1 MAAYAATV
9 APASTIVH
17 KFRGVGGLAA
27 LHGTVDIT
35 NYNQTLAEITGITKF
50 FRGAVTVIASG
61 ISDNGYHVRWDAT
74 GKSFRAYYGTNTLA
88 GQAAAEQVANDVD
101 VGLVHFIAMGVA
113 P

>member
-9 APASTIVH
+9 TPTSTQVN
-17 KFRGVGGLAA
+17 KVRGVGGFAF

-35 NYNQTLAEITGITKF
+35 NYNQTLAEVTGITKY
-50 FRGAVTVIASG
+50 FRGTPTVVVSG
-61 ISDNGYHVRWDAT
+61 ISDNGYHVRWDVT

-88 GQAAAEQVANDVD
+88 GQAAAEQVASDVD
-101 VGLVHFIAMGVA
+101 VGLVHFIAVGVA